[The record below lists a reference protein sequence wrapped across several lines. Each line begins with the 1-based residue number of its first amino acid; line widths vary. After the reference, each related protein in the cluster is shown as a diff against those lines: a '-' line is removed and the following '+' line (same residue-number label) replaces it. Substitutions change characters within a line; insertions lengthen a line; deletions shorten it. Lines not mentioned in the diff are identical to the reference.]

1 MVFLVIIS
9 DVSFG
14 AVVSLNKYFK
24 KVWVLKGFCELRLK
38 KLKTAV

>member
-24 KVWVLKGFCELRLK
+24 KAWLLKGFCEFKLK
-38 KLKTAV
+38 KFKTAV